1 MSDEQLVALPA
12 GDTPIAGAPGALLV
26 IVSGPSGVGKDTVI
40 SSLCT
45 IPTDPERYFVVT
57 CTTRPRREYEVDGV
71 HYHFM
76 TDEEFTAK
84 REAGGFLEANVVHGH
99 WYGTPRD
106 QVREAL
112 AVGRDAI
119 LKIDVQGAA
128 VVKQKVPEALLVF
141 LVPPSLEDLFSRLQA
156 RATETADELD
166 IRQRN
171 AALELARQEDYDHV
185 VRNETGE
192 VARTAARVD
201 EIIRAEK
208 AAHPDRRTHV

>member
-1 MSDEQLVALPA
+1 VSPDSTV
-12 GDTPIAGAPGALLV
+12 AGAPGALLV

-40 SSLCT
+40 SQLCL
-45 IPTDPERYFVVT
+45 IPTDPERYFIVT

-71 HYHFM
+71 HYHFL
-76 TDEEFTAK
+76 DEAEFERRRAD
-84 REAGGFLEANVVHGH
+84 GGFLEANFVHGH

-112 AVGRDAI
+112 AAGRDAI

-141 LVPPSLEDLFSRLQA
+141 LVPPSLEDLFSRLQT
-156 RATETADELD
+156 RATESADALD

-185 VRNETGE
+185 VPNETGQ
-192 VARTAARVD
+192 VARTVARVD

-208 AAHPDRRTHV
+208 AAHPDRRTRV